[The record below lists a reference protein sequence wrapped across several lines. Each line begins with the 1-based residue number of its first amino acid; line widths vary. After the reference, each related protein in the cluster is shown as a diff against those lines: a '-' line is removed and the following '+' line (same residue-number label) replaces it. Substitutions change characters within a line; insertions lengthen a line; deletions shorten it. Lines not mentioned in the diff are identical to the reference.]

1 MGMKRTRRRFLTTLS
16 LAGTAGLLRARP
28 VSAAEGALETTKVRL
43 LKTLGVCLAP
53 QYVAEG
59 LLRAE
64 GFTDVE
70 YVDSTTM
77 NIAGAIA
84 TGEYDFGLDFV
95 SDHIFALD
103 RGSALTLLA
112 GVHVGCYELFAREG
126 IRSIVELKGKS
137 VAVYTGYWPQYA
149 VLALTAAQVGLD
161 PNKDIA
167 WIESSQPMALFLDG
181 KTDAFL
187 SAFPFSQELRARR
200 FGHVLFSTAEDHPW
214 SQYFCCMLGGN
225 RDYVRKYPIATKR
238 VIRAILKAADLCAN
252 EPALVARRIVDA
264 GFAGRYDHA
273 LEALQEIHYDRWR
286 DYDAE
291 DSVRY
296 YALRL
301 RDVGLITSTPQKI
314 IAERTDWRFF
324 EELKREL
331 KV

>member
-1 MGMKRTRRRFLTTLS
+1 
-16 LAGTAGLLRARP
+16 

-43 LKTLGVCLAP
+43 FKTLGVCLAP

-238 VIRAILKAADLCAN
+238 VIRAILKAADLA
-252 EPALVARRIVDA
+252 PMSQRSSRGGSSMRALQAGTITPWRHCRRSTMTGGGITTRRIPYAIMRCGCAMSVSSHPRRRRSSPS
-264 GFAGRYDHA
+264 GRIGA
-273 LEALQEIHYDRWR
+273 SSRSSSA
-286 DYDAE
+286 
-291 DSVRY
+291 S
-296 YALRL
+296 
-301 RDVGLITSTPQKI
+301 
-314 IAERTDWRFF
+314 
-324 EELKREL
+324 
-331 KV
+331 